1 MGVLDGVSEG
11 VGVSVMVEKVVAVA
25 VPVPPGVT
33 ETGVVEGL
41 GVEVGLGV
49 ALGVGAQFPIG
60 KRQFPLMIGGIIW
73 SRPRSSRSSSRK
85 PGLSGAKGIGLQ
97 GP

>member
-1 MGVLDGVSEG
+1 VGVLEGVSEG
-11 VGVSVMVEKVVAVA
+11 VGVSVMVEKIVAVR

-33 ETGVVEGL
+33 DTGVVEGL

-49 ALGVGAQFPIG
+49 ALGVGAQFPIS
-60 KRQFPLMIGGIIW
+60 KRQFPLMIGRIIS
-73 SRPRSSRSSSRK
+73 SRPKSSRSSSRK

-97 GP
+97 RP